1 MGMDPVGPAL
11 LSAKAGGDRIRQVI
25 EMGPELLLAQ
35 IATRPERQAHDRR
48 TIPEGLMGH
57 GVVGREALVVDQT
70 GDHLHLIHLR
80 AGRQAADQLQH
91 IGGLPTGIR
100 IAPKFK
106 IVSTEQPVQVQ
117 MQQRQ
122 TQRTPRRSSPA

>member
-1 MGMDPVGPAL
+1 MIQQ
-11 LSAKAGGDRIRQVI
+11 AGGDTQVLS
-25 EMGPELLLAQ
+25 PETPRAFLR
-35 IATRPERQAHDRR
+35 RP
-48 TIPEGLMGH
+48 
-57 GVVGREALVVDQT
+57 
-70 GDHLHLIHLR
+70 
-80 AGRQAADQLQH
+80 H